1 MELDCVLYIVYDSFL
16 GLGLSA
22 SRLGTVDEFDID
34 DLECQVYIII
44 NIDNIILLK
53 FFSSRRLCRT
63 VA

>member
-1 MELDCVLYIVYDSFL
+1 VELDCVLYIVYDSFL
-16 GLGLSA
+16 RLGLSA

-44 NIDNIILLK
+44 NIDNIIPLK
-53 FFSSRRLCRT
+53 SFSSRRLCRT